1 MMEKIS
7 RGFSKRGMALLLAIC
22 MVCSMSPPIMAAEAS
37 MSDSGNVV
45 LLGGFAALADEV
57 REQSVPIGTSSVELN
72 LPDTLEATMYSVSED
87 TAPVTPAEPSKPEP
101 TEPEEETPPIIG
113 ESEPAPAPSQPQDS
127 GEVEEPAPPA
137 DEPESTDGGETITQV
152 LSAYVQSDITQADED
167 TTTPAAI
174 TVQGV
179 TWESNPI
186 YAEDIAGT
194 YKFTALLPEG
204 YTVGDGASLPT
215 IAVTVGEVPAKLAL
229 RTAVGE
235 TFTAPITVGGN
246 QVDCTFMVLTEPN
259 VDGNGGTVQ
268 IGHGRDAAINQSSAG
283 TLTIPTT
290 IIDAETGN
298 SYTVTQIGDRAFTNC
313 YSLSDELVIP
323 PQITKIGERAFH
335 SCVEL
340 TGKLTIPE
348 GVTTLGKFAFSACYE
363 FTELSLPASL
373 TDMGEAAFSDCVGIA
388 KFSVAAGNP
397 NYVVKDTFLCSKDF
411 TTLFQCPLAGT
422 EPIAIPDTVTR
433 IGANAFSSCKRL
445 TAPPT
450 IPEGVTTIGDYA
462 FSNCDMMNGQL
473 TIPGNVTTIGRGAF
487 SNCDQLT
494 GQLDIPDSVITIDE
508 GAFRGCEGLTGLTLG
523 SGVTTVGNYAFRECT
538 ELTGTLIIPSTIN
551 NVGESAFVTC
561 YGLTGLTIESSNTKF
576 QDLAFSG
583 CSKLPSV
590 IFPDG
595 TTEIA
600 PSLFSSCTMLTSV
613 TIPESVVKIGNGAF
627 DYCTSL
633 PSITIPTGVT
643 KIEPSTFSQCTS
655 LTEITIPDA
664 VTFIDQMAFQGCT
677 ALTSVTILDTNG
689 SAPTLGN
696 YAFSGCTALNTLKV
710 PAATPPP
717 FAQYANKV
725 FEGVPASNALVYLGT
740 DGNEITDETQLD
752 AAAALYKAVPDG
764 STTDKLWRGWA
775 IEPPD
780 AVTNIDLTD
789 NLIAPAMGGTPAR
802 TITADDQYTGTVSWS
817 PANNPFQVNTAYTAT
832 VTLTAEAG
840 HTFTGVTQNSFTYT
854 GATVTNPAGSGNSMV
869 VTIVFPTLQKPAGPA
884 VSGVAAVNCTDE
896 SNNDGKLTGVT
907 AAMEYKKTDAATYA
921 PGTGSTITGLVPG
934 EYLVRVKETTTHSA
948 GANSSFTV
956 AAYSP
961 TPTYKINLDKTGTYP
976 FTGAEFGYGAQ
987 TPLTVTVSNAGNQ
1000 ATGALTA
1007 ALSGTNS
1014 GSFTL
1019 SPTSIGSIAVNGNST
1034 FTVKPNTGLAAGTY
1048 TATVTVS
1055 GGNSITAGFNV
1066 SFTVTA
1072 VATVPVTGVTVAPGT
1087 ATIEAGKTQQLTA
1100 SVVPENATTKA
1111 VTWASDKTA
1120 IATVD
1125 ASGLVTAV
1133 AEGTATI
1140 TATAKDGSGKIGS
1153 CAVTITPKVLLDGTK
1168 NPDYITSKVELD
1180 KIHIITNVTPTP
1192 ADVTLPA
1199 NWSFTGDKTAKLVAN
1214 NNNSGNQSFA
1224 VKYTS
1229 LNPNYADVNIAAQP
1243 FPVSTV
1249 AVTMSKL
1256 EVVTIGTI
1264 GGTENLSATV
1274 TVTGAALT
1282 GDLALTGMEWRSSC
1296 PEIVSLSNVS
1306 MGGTASVTAKG
1317 DAKGVSMVG
1326 VAYKNGGMLG
1336 YVLVKVIDNRD
1347 DSANTID
1354 QIKDITDTLDKLVD
1368 KDNPTAGD
1376 KGAVNAV
1383 ADEVTKLPEAAK
1395 VALTKEDVES
1405 LDDLKKSV
1413 NNTLTITID
1422 ETPEGTAPP
1431 APTGVTAVG
1440 TAIACGVDS
1449 GTVTYY
1455 VTPAP
1460 TAADIKMELKLDM
1473 AVDSAKGKQLQAPLF
1488 FTMTLPSGVDTS
1500 KLTIKHIKD
1509 GGATETV
1516 AFTYSGQ
1523 TVSFKLSSFSGLQ
1536 FVVADTPTPPPS
1548 GGDSSGSGNSDDG
1561 QYDFWGKVKD
1571 KINDADEGDTIKVN
1585 AKDYDKMPESVMDT
1599 LRKNPDITIVIDW
1612 NGGELITIP
1621 AGKAQP
1627 KEPGRIYWPLSLL
1640 VELYKGISFVEMPIA
1655 NKTNPETGGPGYI
1668 EYADGKQIP
1677 VTGGGKLITLDAPTP
1692 TIENTLPNGA
1702 ENTQAITSTQ
1712 PKAITPPDAGFEQDA
1727 FAGTPDNPQQ
1737 ATGNNT
1743 LTVIALMLAAAAVV
1757 SGVWF
1762 WKRHKENSEQT

>member
-1 MMEKIS
+1 
-7 RGFSKRGMALLLAIC
+7 MALLLAIC

-167 TTTPAAI
+167 TTTPAAV

-179 TWESNPI
+179 TWESDPA
-186 YAEDIAGT
+186 YDGDTEGE
-194 YKFTALLPEG
+194 YLFTAVLPEG
-204 YTVGDGASLPT
+204 YTVGGGASLPT
-215 IAVTVGEVPAKLAL
+215 ITVTVGQTAPKAQVFALGNPAELDEKLCFELFKYKLDDVNSTAVVVTLNHAYLPNLAERDFTVPAQVKSGDKVYAVKAIKDIPGESNYTTPYDYYVFKLTL
-229 RTAVGE
+229 SEGIE
-235 TFTAPITVGGN
+235 TIDDGCFHPEYSSNSQLTFSELNLPLTFRSQKEDGVKNPLYRVFKNVKYITV
-246 QVDCTFMVLTEPN
+246 
-259 VDGNGGTVQ
+259 
-268 IGHGRDAAINQSSAG
+268 
-283 TLTIPTT
+283 
-290 IIDAETGN
+290 
-298 SYTVTQIGDRAFTNC
+298 
-313 YSLSDELVIP
+313 
-323 PQITKIGERAFH
+323 
-335 SCVEL
+335 
-340 TGKLTIPE
+340 PE
-348 GVTTLGKFAFSACYE
+348 GH
-363 FTELSLPASL
+363 P
-373 TDMGEAAFSDCVGIA
+373 
-388 KFSVAAGNP
+388 
-397 NYVVKDTFLCSKDF
+397 DF
-411 TTLFQCPLAGT
+411 TSEGGVLYNKDKSQLLCYP
-422 EPIAIPDTVTR
+422 
-433 IGANAFSSCKRL
+433 
-445 TAPPT
+445 TADN
-450 IPEGVTTIGDYA
+450 TTA
-462 FSNCDMMNGQL
+462 
-473 TIPGNVTTIGRGAF
+473 
-487 SNCDQLT
+487 
-494 GQLDIPDSVITIDE
+494 
-508 GAFRGCEGLTGLTLG
+508 
-523 SGVTTVGNYAFRECT
+523 
-538 ELTGTLIIPSTIN
+538 
-551 NVGESAFVTC
+551 ESF
-561 YGLTGLTIESSNTKF
+561 
-576 QDLAFSG
+576 
-583 CSKLPSV
+583 
-590 IFPDG
+590 
-595 TTEIA
+595 
-600 PSLFSSCTMLTSV
+600 
-613 TIPESVVKIGNGAF
+613 TIPESVTEIVDYAFEMNAENTRGLKKIIGTKVEKIGKQAFYIFSALEEVDFPLVTEIGEQAFFRCGLKKISFPKLTTLGKGVFDSCAITEFSAETDMPLIRVLPEYTFKGCRKLTKVDLGEITKVDGGAF
-627 DYCTSL
+627 FSTGSNAQGAALEIEMLKVTTIENEVFSYSNVTTLNAPLVTEL
-633 PSITIPTGVT
+633 PRGTLSNCAKLTGVPFPLVT
-643 KIEPSTFSQCTS
+643 KVGPRAFEDCKS
-655 LTEITIPDA
+655 LTEIDLPS
-664 VTFIDQMAFQGCT
+664 VTEIETYAFTKCT
-677 ALTSVTILDTNG
+677 AL
-689 SAPTLGN
+689 ATLG
-696 YAFSGCTALNTLKV
+696 V
-710 PAATPPP
+710 PAASPPSVTGTEN
-717 FAQYANKV
+717 FYQCSKANPLRYLD
-725 FEGVPASNALVYLGT
+725 ESGNA
-740 DGNEITDETQLD
+740 ITDED
-752 AAAALYKAVPDG
+752 AIKEAANLYKAVNDG
-764 STTDKLWRGWA
+764 DTTDKGWYGWST
-775 IEPPD
+775 EPPD
-780 AVTNIDLTD
+780 AVTNFDLTD
-789 NLIAPAMGGTPAR
+789 NLVAPVIGVYAQNYLTD
-802 TITADDQYTGTVSWS
+802 DDQYTGSARWS
-817 PANNPFQVNTAYTAT
+817 PWVGQFENKVYTAT
-832 VTLTAEAG
+832 VTLTAEQG
-840 HTFTGVTQNSFTYT
+840 YTFTGVAQDSFTHT
-854 GATVTNPAGSGNSMV
+854 GATSVTNPAGSGNTMV
-869 VTIVFPTLQKPAGPA
+869 VTIVFPVAAKPAGPA
-884 VSGVAAVNCTDE
+884 VTGVAAVNCTDE

-907 AAMEYKKTDAATYA
+907 AAMEYKKSDATNYT

-1007 ALSGTNS
+1007 ALSGANP
-1014 GSFTL
+1014 GSFAL
-1019 SPTSIGSIAVNGNST
+1019 SPANIGSIAVNGSAT
-1034 FTVKPNTGLAAGTY
+1034 FTVTPNTGLAAGTY

-1100 SVVPENATTKA
+1100 SVAPENATTKA

-1180 KIHIITNVTPTP
+1180 KIHIITNVTPTL

-1256 EVVTIGTI
+1256 EVVTIDTI
-1264 GGTENLSATV
+1264 GGTESLSATV

-1395 VALTKEDVES
+1395 EALTKENVES

-1455 VTPAP
+1455 VTPVAP

-1516 AFTYSGQ
+1516 AFTNSGQ
-1523 TVSFKLSSFSGLQ
+1523 TVSFKLSSFSDLQ
-1536 FVVADTPTPPPS
+1536 FVVASGSTPPPPPS

-1561 QYDFWGKVKD
+1561 QYDFWEKVKD
-1571 KINDADEGDTIKVN
+1571 KINNADDGDTIKVN

-1612 NGGELITIP
+1612 NGGEPITIP

-1627 KEPGRIYWPLSLL
+1627 KEQGRIYWPLSLL
-1640 VELYKGISFVEMPIA
+1640 AELYKGIKFVETPIG

-1677 VTGGGKLITLDAPTP
+1677 VTGGVKQMDAPEIAGVP
-1692 TIENTLPNGA
+1692 G
-1702 ENTQAITSTQ
+1702 
-1712 PKAITPPDAGFEQDA
+1712 AITPNTPAIVTPPTAGFEADA
-1727 FAGTPDNPQQ
+1727 FAGTPDASTASGINCNLCHICPTFLGICLFIWLTIIVL
-1737 ATGNNT
+1737 ASIGGIFLWKKRLTGKQGDN
-1743 LTVIALMLAAAAVV
+1743 
-1757 SGVWF
+1757 
-1762 WKRHKENSEQT
+1762 